1 MADGLEV
8 TGSGQAADPD
18 QVQRI
23 VTRTFPGLLTASP
36 AQGGNVGSGEDKRR
50 KKEEKKKKKK
60 KLKKQK
66 EKDTKKR
73 REKSAKDVKRRS
85 HTKNRQLA
93 EEDNP
98 SSQEETGK
106 AL

>member
-23 VTRTFPGLLTASP
+23 VTRIFPGLLTASP
-36 AQGGNVGSGEDKRR
+36 AQGGKVGSGEDKRR
-50 KKEEKKKKKK
+50 KKKEKRKK